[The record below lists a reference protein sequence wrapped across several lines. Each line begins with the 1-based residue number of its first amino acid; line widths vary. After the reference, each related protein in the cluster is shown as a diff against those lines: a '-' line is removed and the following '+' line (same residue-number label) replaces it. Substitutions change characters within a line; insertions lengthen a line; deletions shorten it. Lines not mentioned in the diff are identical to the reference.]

1 MITSIEKRIK
11 AVYCWCYEHSPK
23 PLSAVEILAVIPA
36 DRSILT
42 IYDSMPEQVELK
54 DVTPIWG
61 EDIVWSDLP

>member
-1 MITSIEKRIK
+1 MTIEKRIK
-11 AVYCWCYEHSPK
+11 AVYWWCYKHSPK
-23 PLSAVEILAVIPA
+23 PLSAVEILAVIPE

-42 IYDSMPEQVELK
+42 IYDSMPEQELK